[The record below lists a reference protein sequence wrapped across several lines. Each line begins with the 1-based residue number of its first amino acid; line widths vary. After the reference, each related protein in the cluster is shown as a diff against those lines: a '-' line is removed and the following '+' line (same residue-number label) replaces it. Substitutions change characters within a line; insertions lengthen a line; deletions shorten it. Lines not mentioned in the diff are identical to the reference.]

1 MLNYMVHKLTK
12 IKLRTTLIIAQR
24 YCPYF
29 KPKMADFN
37 IRWAFNI
44 KSWTPTYNE
53 ILSASSYVQPEEK
66 ERLDRFVYQDDVKS
80 SLIGRLMMR
89 KFVHISTGIPYNE
102 VTFARDE
109 CGKPYLVGA
118 GNVPVDFN
126 VSHQGDYS
134 VLAGHKER
142 NIGIDIMKIEPP
154 ANKNVPE
161 FFRLMTRQFSTH
173 EWRTIKDYPTEK
185 EQLKCFYRHWCL
197 KEAYVKNIGVG
208 LTIALNK
215 ITFVINTF
223 DMSVGNIVTDT
234 QLYVN
239 DVLKCDWK
247 IEETLLDN
255 KHGVAVAIQ
264 IPRDDIIEPVS
275 FSYLNFE
282 ELVKEAQALH
292 PPDATFANSFLK
304 KQMKP
309 F

>member
-12 IKLRTTLIIAQR
+12 NNLRTTLNFAQR
-24 YCPYF
+24 HYITY
-29 KPKMADFN
+29 KPKMADYN
-37 IRWAFNI
+37 VRWAFNI
-44 KSWTPTYNE
+44 ITWKPTYEE
-53 ILSASSYVQPEEK
+53 ILSASSYIQLEEK

-89 KFVHISTGIPYNE
+89 KFIHISTGIPYNE
-102 VTFARDE
+102 LTFARDE
-109 CGKPYLVGA
+109 RGKPYLVGA
-118 GNVPVDFN
+118 GDVPINFN

-142 NIGIDIMKIEPP
+142 NIGIDVMKVEPP
-154 ANKNVPE
+154 VNKNVPE
-161 FFRLMTRQFSTH
+161 FFRLMTKQFSAH
-173 EWRTIKDYPTEK
+173 EWRTIKGYRTEK

-223 DMSVGNIVTDT
+223 DMSVGDIVTDT

-239 DVLKCDWK
+239 DVLKRDWK
-247 IEETLLDN
+247 IEETLLDE

-264 IPRDDIIEPVS
+264 VPKDYVTEPVS
-275 FSYLNFE
+275 YSYLNFE
-282 ELVKEAQALH
+282 ELVKEAQPLN
-292 PPDATFANSFLK
+292 PPDQTFANSFLK
-304 KQMKP
+304 KSMKP